1 MMHPLINKD
10 SAHYDAGG
18 KTAIE
23 ELEEMLTLREM
34 IGFCK
39 GNIKKYSYR
48 ADYKG
53 QKDSDLRKIKTYRN
67 YLDFLCTLVGI
78 HGEDIKVKEIY
89 IREGIA
95 IKYSA

>member
-1 MMHPLINKD
+1 MIHPLINKN

-48 ADYKG
+48 ADHKG
-53 QKDSDLRKIKTYRN
+53 QKSDDLKKIETYRN
-67 YLDFLCTLVGI
+67 YLDFLYTLVGI
-78 HGEDIKVKEIY
+78 YEDDASVKEVHD
-89 IREGIA
+89 REK
-95 IKYSA
+95 IKMEYKI